1 MVWFPYKNFSSKREK
16 SENMDDLENVK
27 ISNKNHK
34 LRNFSIFSI
43 SRYFGAQYLFLF
55 FKVLRVLCVRGT
67 FHWIW
72 LKIGNIN
79 LVGERK
85 MISRKAAWKELA
97 QSPIA
102 ITMII
107 DLSLIKTYPKLCLT
121 QNLYHIVNGRW
132 NKKSI

>member
-55 FKVLRVLCVRGT
+55 FKSLMVLCVRGT

-72 LKIGNIN
+72 LKIGDIN
-79 LVGERK
+79 LVGERR
-85 MISRKAAWKELA
+85 MISRKPASKDLA
-97 QSPIA
+97 QSPNA

-107 DLSLIKTYPKLCLT
+107 DLSMIKIFPKLSLT
-121 QNLYHIVNGRW
+121 QNFCQILNGRW